1 MWLNPG
7 MKETRAATGVAAL
20 TALLQMHVPF
30 DTWDPATLQRL
41 ARESSG
47 VAFPK
52 GATVQNAGVE
62 ATAVYL
68 LTHGIIET
76 MTEMRDGAWHGAAR
90 WRPFSLLG
98 LQSTFLPGPVLRK
111 QTWVAQ
117 TDVQLRSIPLRTIR
131 ECFAA
136 DRVMARD
143 VMGLLAGHTDVL
155 LGELAYATLLSAHG
169 KVARRLL
176 YISEPPFVLGSTT
189 RSMVPVTQAQLAQML
204 GLTRQRVN
212 SVLAQFKARE
222 LIRIRRHQIEIL
234 SPQGLR
240 DVVQGRAG
248 APGP

>member
-1 MWLNPG
+1 
-7 MKETRAATGVAAL
+7 MKDARATTGFAAL
-20 TALLQMHVPF
+20 TTLLQMQVPF
-30 DTWDPATLQRL
+30 DTWSPATLRRL
-41 ARESSG
+41 VQESSG

-52 GATVQNAGVE
+52 GTVVQHAGAG

-68 LTHGIIET
+68 LTRGVLET
-76 MTEMRDGAWHGAAR
+76 MTEMHNGAWHGVAR

-98 LQSTFLPGPVLRK
+98 LQSTFLPEPALRK

-117 TDVQLRSIPLRTIR
+117 TDVQLRSIPFRTVR

-143 VMGLLAGHTDVL
+143 VMGLLAGHTHVL

-189 RSMVPVTQAQLAQML
+189 RSVVQVTQAQLAEML

-212 SVLAQFKARE
+212 SVLREFKARQ
-222 LIRIRRHQIEIL
+222 LVRVRRHEIEIL

-240 DVVQGRAG
+240 EVVSAR
-248 APGP
+248 APGHRAR